1 MEHPTDSLAPVVD
14 VDWLAGHPD
23 AIVADVRWYLD
34 GRDALAAYLGGHLPG
49 AVFVDLERH
58 LSGPVTETSGR
69 HPLPTPDA
77 FAASMGELGIGDDA
91 VVVAYDDAGG
101 AFAARLVWLLRL
113 LGVSAAI
120 LDGGIDAWTGKL
132 DTVDVRPRAAS
143 FTARPWPARAI
154 ATIEN
159 AVEGPVVVDA
169 RAAKRYGG
177 DDAMDARAGH
187 IPGALNAPFVG
198 NLDQQGRFL
207 PPQALADRFGA
218 LGIVDAADVIV
229 YCGSGITACHDL
241 IALEYAGLGRGRLY
255 PGSWSQYALTE
266 RPVATG
272 AEPGERPSPT
282 TLPDG
287 RRADL

>member
-1 MEHPTDSLAPVVD
+1 MAQPSEILSPVVD
-14 VDWLAGHPD
+14 ADWLADHPD
-23 AIVADVRWYLD
+23 AVVADVRWYLD

-49 AVFVDLERH
+49 AVFVDVERH

-77 FAASMGELGIGDDA
+77 FAASVSELGIGDDS

-113 LGVSAAI
+113 LGISAAI
-120 LDGGIDAWTGKL
+120 LDGGIDAWAGELETA
-132 DTVDVRPRAAS
+132 DVRPEPAS
-143 FTARPWPARAI
+143 FTAQPWPARAI

-169 RAAKRYGG
+169 RAAKRYAGG
-177 DDAMDARAGH
+177 VDAIDPRSGH
-187 IPGALNAPFVG
+187 IPGALNAPFMG
-198 NLDQQGRFL
+198 NLDAQQRFL
-207 PPQALADRFGA
+207 TPQALAERFAA
-218 LGIVDAADVIV
+218 LGITDASDVIV

-272 AEPGERPSPT
+272 TEPGERPAPT

-287 RRADL
+287 RR